1 MNDKDELIRKLVR
14 QKGVEKAPPDFT
26 DNIMSKLDPEMD
38 TSDDRIFSKI
48 QWGLIFGG
56 VVAAIVIV
64 FFLDI
69 PFFDTIFSM
78 DRISNIQLGSLGPQI
93 TQYISSIFSDFKM
106 SSLSIMV
113 VAAILLLLGI
123 DRVLR
128 FRQSQTHVF

>member
-14 QKGVEKAPPDFT
+14 QKGVEKAPSDFT